1 MNKESLDKVVLAAK
15 VYNEQRLHTNFQED
29 EVLKFLEWLHRQ
41 YGIEYTKPKANHYN
55 TPEIKQ
61 HLKATNK

>member
-29 EVLKFLEWLHRQ
+29 EVLKFLEWLHKQ
-41 YGIEYTKPKANHYN
+41 YGIEYTKPKPNHYN
-55 TPEIKQ
+55 TPEIKE
-61 HLKATNK
+61 HLKAINK